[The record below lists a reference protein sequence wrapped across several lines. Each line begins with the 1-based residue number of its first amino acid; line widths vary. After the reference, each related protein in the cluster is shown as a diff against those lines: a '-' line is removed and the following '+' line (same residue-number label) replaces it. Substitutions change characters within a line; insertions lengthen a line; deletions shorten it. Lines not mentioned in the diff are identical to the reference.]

1 MFIKPY
7 AFCFKR
13 LKFSPNIILASQSPR
28 RKELISKITNDFTCI
43 PADIEEKIDPNTD
56 VIKVPV
62 ILAKQK
68 AEYVASHHRDQI
80 VLGCDTVV
88 ILNNKILGKPRNKEQ
103 ALSMLKEL
111 SNNKHIVV
119 TGCCIV
125 KDGISKTFS
134 VVSNVWFK
142 KLSDKQITDYI
153 KSGDCFDKAG
163 GYGIQSV
170 GKKLVRKYRGDY
182 FNIVGF
188 PIKAVRKE
196 LLLIN
201 EK

>member
-7 AFCFKR
+7 SFCLKK
-13 LKFSPNIILASQSPR
+13 LKFTPNIILASQSPR
-28 RKELISKITNDFTCI
+28 RQELISKITDDFTCI
-43 PADIEEKIDPNTD
+43 PADVEEKINSDIN
-56 VIKVPV
+56 VLQVP
-62 ILAKQK
+62 IELAKQK
-68 AEYVASHHRDQI
+68 AEHVANKYPKQV

-88 ILNNKILGKPRNKEQ
+88 VLNNKILGKPHDEQ
-103 ALSMLKEL
+103 QAFNMLKEL
-111 SNNKHIVV
+111 SNNEHIVV

-125 KDGISKTFS
+125 KGGVSKTFS
-134 VVSNVWFK
+134 VVSKVCFK
-142 KLSDKQITDYI
+142 KLTDKQITEYI

-163 GYGIQSV
+163 GYGIQSG
-170 GKKLVRKYRGDY
+170 GKKLVKKYSGDY

-201 EK
+201 K